1 MDQQESALQ
10 MCVCSRHRVNKP
22 RAKVRHVQGA
32 LWRDCRREP
41 KAGAERRREWGAGRA
56 EDGEALPSALWED
69 YFSKV
74 SLEERV
80 PGE

>member
-10 MCVCSRHRVNKP
+10 MCVCSRHRVNKT
-22 RAKVRHVQGA
+22 RAKVRHIQGA
-32 LWRDCRREP
+32 LGETAGGSQRREP
-41 KAGAERRREWGAGRA
+41 SGGGSGELGGQRMGR
-56 EDGEALPSALWED
+56 PALWED
-69 YFSKV
+69 YFAKV